1 MATPFAANVTVESG
15 YDVKNNIDTASLF
28 DANTGTQSG
37 AHIAFPGSPNVD
49 FPGNVDP
56 NWEYGNTTDSMRAA
70 ITDYIRMRL
79 GDGIVDVELDKEHYE
94 MGITQSLIKY
104 RQRAGNSVEESYC
117 HLQLMPETQ
126 EYILPKEIQQVRQIF
141 RRSVG
146 SRTGNGTGGTVFEP
160 FNLAYTNT
168 YLLSSTNMG
177 GLLTYELFAQYQEL
191 VGKMFGSFINF
202 TYHPQSRKLI
212 IHQRPRGE
220 ESVMLQVYNT
230 KPDFVIIDDV
240 YSGQWIKDYALAN
253 CKMMLGQAR
262 SKFGQIAGP
271 QGGTQLNGTA
281 LITEAQTEMEK
292 LTDDLMKLV
301 PGGSGYTWITG

>member
-1 MATPFAANVTVESG
+1 MSTS
-15 YDVKNNIDTASLF
+15 DQVKNSVYDYCKTML
-28 DANTGTQSG
+28 
-37 AHIAFPGSPNVD
+37 
-49 FPGNVDP
+49 GN
-56 NWEYGNTTDSMRAA
+56 GM
-70 ITDYIRMRL
+70 
-79 GDGIVDVELDKEHYE
+79 VDVELDPIHYE
-94 MGITQSLIKY
+94 TALNRALAVF
-104 RQRAGNSVEESYC
+104 RQRSDNAVEESYVF
-117 HLQLMPETQ
+117 LTLTESTN

-160 FNLAYTNT
+160 FNLAYSNT

-191 VGKMFGSFINF
+191 VGKMFGSYINF
-202 TYHPQSRKLI
+202 TWHPQSHKII

-220 ESVMLQVYNT
+220 ESVMLMVYNIR
-230 KPDFVIIDDV
+230 PDFSLIEDT
-240 YSGQWIKDYALAN
+240 YSGQWIKDYSLAN

-281 LITEAQTEMEK
+281 LITEAQTEMDK
-292 LTDDLMKLV
+292 LMEDLKT
-301 PGGSGYTWITG
+301 GITTQGWGWITG

>member
-1 MATPFAANVTVESG
+1 MESALGTPLKV
-15 YDVKNNIDTASLF
+15 
-28 DANTGTQSG
+28 G
-37 AHIAFPGSPNVD
+37 A
-49 FPGNVDP
+49 
-56 NWEYGNTTDSMRAA
+56 
-70 ITDYIRMRL
+70 
-79 GDGIVDVELDKEHYE
+79 
-94 MGITQSLIKY
+94 
-104 RQRAGNSVEESYC
+104 
-117 HLQLMPETQ
+117 
-126 EYILPKEIQQVRQIF
+126 
-141 RRSVG
+141 
-146 SRTGNGTGGTVFEP
+146 RTLSAGGTVFEP
-160 FNLAYTNT
+160 FNLAYSNT

-202 TYHPQSRKLI
+202 TWHPQSHKLI

-220 ESVMLQVYNT
+220 ESVMLQVYNSR
-230 KPDFVIIDDV
+230 PDFVIIDDV

-281 LITEAQTEMEK
+281 LITEGQTEMEK